1 MPLIRRGPA
10 AAVAAGDAPANGVD
24 VEKGP
29 ESAGAGGARP
39 GRLRQGT
46 DLGAAARTCAHAH
59 DRSNDAAAA
68 APAPRAH
75 RLTCPT
81 ACCQHA
87 IASIAPAQAC
97 STWRRHASAARC
109 TAVTASP
116 RRAARSHSLSR
127 RCKSPPSPDVGERGS
142 YDVDEHLLSP
152 QEVAAKFGTS
162 VDWGSIPGSKGLAS
176 EQASGGVAA
185 CCMPPLAA
193 AMRAPAAA
201 CTPAVL
207 ACGGPAAA
215 RGCMRPRMRRR
226 GRAARMRRL
235 KPPPCKLRQVKA
247 LRELHGLN
255 RLTPPKERSEI
266 VKFLLQVSV

>member
-1 MPLIRRGPA
+1 MRARARSQQRCRCRRSCAPGAPLDLPDCLLPA
-10 AAVAAGDAPANGVD
+10 RYRQHRT
-24 VEKGP
+24 
-29 ESAGAGGARP
+29 RP
-39 GRLRQGT
+39 GLQHLAPPCQRCALHSCDRL
-46 DLGAAARTCAHAH
+46 
-59 DRSNDAAAA
+59 
-68 APAPRAH
+68 P
-75 RLTCPT
+75 
-81 ACCQHA
+81 
-87 IASIAPAQAC
+87 
-97 STWRRHASAARC
+97 ST
-109 TAVTASP
+109 
-116 RRAARSHSLSR
+116 RRALSLTLSPLQI
-127 RCKSPPSPDVGERGS
+127 PPSPDVGERGS

>member
-1 MPLIRRGPA
+1 MPTRFSAQPRCRAPSPGGCAPRARAGPS
-10 AAVAAGDAPANGVD
+10 NGVD

-97 STWRRHASAARC
+97 STWRRRASAARC

-127 RCKSPPSPDVGERGS
+127 RCKSPPLQTSASAAATMLTSTCCRRRRWQPSLAPLSTGARSQAARAWPASRQAGA
-142 YDVDEHLLSP
+142 LLR
-152 QEVAAKFGTS
+152 
-162 VDWGSIPGSKGLAS
+162 
-176 EQASGGVAA
+176 AA
-185 CCMPPLAA
+185 CRRWQQPCARRRPHAHRLCSHAA
-193 AMRAPAAA
+193 APQRPAAA
-201 CTPAVL
+201 CGR
-207 ACGGPAAA
+207 ACADAAA
-215 RGCMRPRMRRR
+215 PPACAVSNRHHANCDRSRRCESSM
-226 GRAARMRRL
+226 GST
-235 KPPPCKLRQVKA
+235 
-247 LRELHGLN
+247 G
-255 RLTPPKERSEI
+255 
-266 VKFLLQVSV
+266 